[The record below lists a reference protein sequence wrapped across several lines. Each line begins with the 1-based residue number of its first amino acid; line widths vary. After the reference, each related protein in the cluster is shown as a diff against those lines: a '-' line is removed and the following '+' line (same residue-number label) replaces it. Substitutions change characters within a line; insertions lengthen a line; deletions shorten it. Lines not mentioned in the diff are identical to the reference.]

1 MTLPNES
8 PQQPPQENGQA
19 TEAERYQAVMNFDN
33 TSGFDEFD
41 LTKEFAEMKIL
52 WDRQNEEKLY
62 AINEQALHEQIQRR
76 GRSVDRT
83 LQRYEWVMVGANL
96 LTAIILTVSGY
107 INNEETLLL
116 YAIAVAY
123 LVYGLFFLLLRRR
136 RRRQDP
142 AFAPTMVGDLDKA
155 LWQLNYLVDQTRSM
169 TLWYSLPLTIV
180 MAGFLLLR
188 ANWGWALAVL
198 VVMGAASY
206 FSIKWEVNR
215 CYLPQID
222 SLQALRTKL
231 VAP

>member
-8 PQQPPQENGQA
+8 PQENPQQNGQP

-83 LQRYEWVMVGANL
+83 LQRYEWVMVGVNL
-96 LTAIILTVSGY
+96 FTAIVLMASAY
-107 INNEETLLL
+107 LNKETLLL

-123 LVYGLFFLLLRRR
+123 LAYALFFLLLRRR

-155 LWQLNYLVDQTRSM
+155 LWQLNYLVDQARATIV
-169 TLWYSLPLTIV
+169 WYSVPLTIV
-180 MAGFLLLR
+180 LTGYLLVR
-188 ANWGWALAVL
+188 AHWGWALLLAI
-198 VVMGAASY
+198 VMGTASY

-215 CYLPQID
+215 CYLPQIN
-222 SLQALRTKL
+222 SLQALRAKL
-231 VAP
+231 VAS